1 MNRMII
7 NAQNQTLGRMLS
19 YAAKQ
24 ALKGSEVIIINAEQA
39 VITGKKEKI
48 FNDYLAK
55 LEIKNRGNYTRGP
68 FHYKRPDL
76 FVKKTLR
83 GMLPFDKP
91 RGVEAFKRIRI
102 YIGEPESEIARFHKI
117 DLKKEKPHNLEP
129 RTHVGDYVTVSE
141 LCKFIGGSW

>member
-1 MNRMII
+1 MII

-24 ALKGSEVIIINAEQA
+24 ALKGNDVIIINAEQA
-39 VITGKKEKI
+39 VITGKKEMI
-48 FNDYLAK
+48 FKERLAD
-55 LEIKNRGNYTRGP
+55 LEIRNRGNYTRGP

-76 FVKKTLR
+76 FVKKILR
-83 GMLPFDKP
+83 GMFPYDKP
-91 RGVEAFKRIRI
+91 RGVQAFKRVTV
-102 YIGEPESEIARFHKI
+102 YIGAPEEELARVHKI

-129 RTHVGDYVTVSE
+129 KQHTGDYVTIAE